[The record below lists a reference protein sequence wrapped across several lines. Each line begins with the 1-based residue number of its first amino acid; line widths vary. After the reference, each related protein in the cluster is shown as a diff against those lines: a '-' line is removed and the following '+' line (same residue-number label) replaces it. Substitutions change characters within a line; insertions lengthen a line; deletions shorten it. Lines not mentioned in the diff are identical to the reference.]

1 MVECRKWR
9 NGEMVEPFR
18 HFTFLRLR
26 LKWDCRCLGCTGRMV
41 VGVWDG
47 KLQTEETNG
56 KEIGCGMRE
65 IVMGGLGFG

>member
-1 MVECRKWR
+1 
-9 NGEMVEPFR
+9 
-18 HFTFLRLR
+18 
-26 LKWDCRCLGCTGRMV
+26 MV

>member
-26 LKWDCRCLGCTGRMV
+26 LKWDSRCFGRTGRMV